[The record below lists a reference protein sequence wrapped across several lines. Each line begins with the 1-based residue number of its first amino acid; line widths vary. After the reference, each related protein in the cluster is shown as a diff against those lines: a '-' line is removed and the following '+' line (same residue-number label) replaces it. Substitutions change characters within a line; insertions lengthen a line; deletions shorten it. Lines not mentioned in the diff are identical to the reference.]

1 MNYPSEL
8 PAALQQGHSVQTVSP
23 LLRSQLA
30 SGRAR
35 QRRRF
40 TSVPQTVQL
49 EWVLT
54 NGQAQLLE
62 LWFRYGIEDGASWHE
77 MPVKTAMGCQPQLVR
92 FTDIY
97 SGPVMISGGLLRYTA
112 EIEIFE
118 RKTLPPEWLE
128 FPQIVAGSSIID
140 IAANYDW
147 PIYPSNWLLST
158 GFWRD
163 SAAWD
168 DSASWIDN
176 P

>member
-62 LWFRYGIEDGASWHE
+62 LWFRYGIEDGASWHD
-77 MPVKTAMGCQPQLVR
+77 MPVKTARGCQLERVR

-97 SGPVMISGGLLRYTA
+97 SGPTMISPTLLRYTA
-112 EIEIFE
+112 EVEIFE
-118 RKTLPPEWLE
+118 RQTLPAEWLD
-128 FPQIVAGSSIID
+128 FPQFVSGNSIID
-140 IAANYDW
+140 YALNREW
-147 PIYPSNWLLST
+147 PAP
-158 GFWRD
+158 
-163 SAAWD
+163 
-168 DSASWIDN
+168 
-176 P
+176 

>member
-49 EWVLT
+49 EWVMT
-54 NGQAQLLE
+54 NSQAQLFE
-62 LWFRYGIEDGASWHE
+62 VWFRYGVMDGAAWHD
-77 MPVKTAMGCQPQLVR
+77 MPVKTALGFQTERVR

-97 SGPVMISGGLLRYTA
+97 SGPTMISPQLLQYSA
-112 EIEIFE
+112 EVEIFE
-118 RKTLPPEWLE
+118 RQTLPPEWLD
-128 FPQIVAGSSIID
+128 FPQFVAGSSIID
-140 IAANYDW
+140 LALNREW
-147 PIYPSNWLLST
+147 PAP
-158 GFWRD
+158 
-163 SAAWD
+163 
-168 DSASWIDN
+168 
-176 P
+176 